1 MKAVLGQILDGRYR
15 VLRQLGEGGMGVVY
29 LVEHVHLGRKEALK
43 VLHASLASDSQLVAR
58 FRREARAINRLQHPN
73 IVSVHDFGQLPGD
86 RFYLAMEYVEGDDL
100 ATVLAREQRLPPQRV
115 LHLMRQLAEAVA
127 HAHSRGVVHRDL
139 KPENLLLRERRG
151 RTDHL
156 MVLDFG
162 IAKIVAPDYKESI
175 AATPVGEIFGTI
187 AYMAPEQL
195 TGDSVDGRSDIY
207 AMGCLLFELLT
218 GEAPFRGRNIEVMHQ
233 HLNAPP
239 PIASQ
244 LVPGV
249 SPELDALIVRCMAKD
264 PDQRFADGE
273 ELARALERLPV
284 PVQPE
289 RQDFEVGQTQERD
302 FARAPAT
309 APTAELHPEELKE
322 ASWRAL
328 RELVE
333 RLVDA
338 GNNDLQLVLGV
349 ARAEQLDGERDELER
364 EVQTTE
370 ERIAQVEQSSRER
383 EASLRFA
390 LGELHFQLAQVG
402 DSPELQQQ
410 IDAFREKLLALAA
423 DTQRRLDT
431 LMDRAI
437 GLAAAR
443 ADLDE
448 KRARLYGPLG
458 VVAAEILA
466 RGDEDELVAVAAERW
481 RSLRSLAGG
490 DR

>member
-1 MKAVLGQILDGRYR
+1 MRAVLGEILDGRYR

-29 LVEHVHLGRKEALK
+29 LVEHIHLGRKEALK
-43 VLHASLASDSQLVAR
+43 VLHASLASDPQLVAR
-58 FRREARAINRLQHPN
+58 FRREARAINRLQHPS
-73 IVSVHDFGQLPGD
+73 IVSVHDFGQLPED
-86 RFYLAMEYVEGDDL
+86 RFYLAMEYVEGEDL

-151 RTDHL
+151 RADHL

-162 IAKIVAPDYKESI
+162 IAKIVAPDYKESVG
-175 AATPVGEIFGTI
+175 ATPAGEIFGTL

-195 TGDSVDGRSDIY
+195 TGDSVDGRCDIY
-207 AMGCLLFELLT
+207 AIGCLFFELLT

-244 LVPGV
+244 LAPGV
-249 SPELDALIVRCMAKD
+249 SPGLDALIVRCMAKD
-264 PDQRFADGE
+264 PDDRFADGE

-284 PVQPE
+284 PAQA
-289 RQDFEVGQTQERD
+289 DFEVVQTQERD

-309 APTAELHPEELKE
+309 APTAELHPEDLKE

-328 RELVE
+328 RQLVE

-338 GNNDLQLVLGV
+338 GNNDLQLVLGM

-370 ERIAQVEQSSRER
+370 ERIAQVEQSARER

-390 LGELHFQLAQVG
+390 LGELHYQLAQVG
-402 DSPELQQQ
+402 ESPELQQQ
-410 IDAFREKLLALAA
+410 IVAFREKLLALAA
-423 DTQRRLDT
+423 DTQRHLDT

-437 GLAAAR
+437 SLAAAR

-448 KRARLYGPLG
+448 KRARLYEPLG

-466 RGDEDELVAVAAERW
+466 RGGEDQLVAGAADRW
-481 RSLRSLAGG
+481 RSLRILAGG